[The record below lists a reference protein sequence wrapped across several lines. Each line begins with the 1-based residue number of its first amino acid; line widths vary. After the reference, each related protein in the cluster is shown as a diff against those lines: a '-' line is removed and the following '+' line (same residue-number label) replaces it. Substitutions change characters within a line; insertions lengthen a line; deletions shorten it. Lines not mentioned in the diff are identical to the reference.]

1 MIAIKEHCISKS
13 NFNFLFV
20 KTADILK
27 EYKTL
32 QSNKATQ
39 NSGIPTKL
47 AKDNADIFVEVVFNN
62 LNKCIEQPVLPS
74 KLKLSNTSPVHQKKI
89 KKLKRQLQTCKY
101 FIKYL

>member
-13 NFNFLFV
+13 NLNFSFV

-39 NSGIPTKL
+39 NTGIPTKL
-47 AKDNADIFVEVVFNN
+47 AKDNTDIFVEVVFNN

-74 KLKLSNTSPVHQKKI
+74 KLKLSNTSPVHQKK
-89 KKLKRQLQTCKY
+89 KKNQKAQKTITDL
-101 FIKYL
+101 